1 MQYESWLMRCI
12 SCILFLFRHC
22 MIEVFLFLSLWT
34 ITDMLWS
41 WNLSMDIH
49 CTWTGYS
56 SSCVIYHN
64 NKSLCSVFPIQFECT
79 CLSFRCQVHELQ
91 DPSALYSEF
100 MELIVKLANHG
111 LIHGDFNEFNLML
124 DDQDHITMI
133 DFPQM
138 VSTSHSNAEWFVSW
152 LWNWELINNQTM

>member
-1 MQYESWLMRCI
+1 M
-12 SCILFLFRHC
+12 H
-22 MIEVFLFLSLWT
+22 
-34 ITDMLWS
+34 
-41 WNLSMDIH
+41 
-49 CTWTGYS
+49 
-56 SSCVIYHN
+56 
-64 NKSLCSVFPIQFECT
+64 
-79 CLSFRCQVHELQ
+79 LSFRCQVHELQ

-138 VSTSHSNAEWFVSW
+138 VSTSHPNAEWFVFIS
-152 LWNWELINNQTM
+152 INQNKFMSPKRTVK

>member
-1 MQYESWLMRCI
+1 M
-12 SCILFLFRHC
+12 
-22 MIEVFLFLSLWT
+22 
-34 ITDMLWS
+34 
-41 WNLSMDIH
+41 
-49 CTWTGYS
+49 
-56 SSCVIYHN
+56 
-64 NKSLCSVFPIQFECT
+64 
-79 CLSFRCQVHELQ
+79 HELQ

-138 VSTSHSNAEWFVSW
+138 VSTSHPNAEWLVFIS
-152 LWNWELINNQTM
+152 LNQNKLMSPKQTVK

>member
-1 MQYESWLMRCI
+1 MCVLSHLLIFQALYDRG
-12 SCILFLFRHC
+12 FPVPKPVDYNRHAVV
-22 MIEVFLFLSLWT
+22 MELINGYPLYVNKPSFFLSL
-34 ITDMLWS
+34 
-41 WNLSMDIH
+41 DIIPLH
-49 CTWTGYS
+49 
-56 SSCVIYHN
+56 SSCVSFTYM
-64 NKSLCSVFPIQFECT
+64 CVF
-79 CLSFRCQVHELQ
+79 SHSYRCQVHELQ

-138 VSTSHSNAEWFVSW
+138 VSTSHTNAEWLVS
-152 LWNWELINNQTM
+152 LLYYE

>member
-1 MQYESWLMRCI
+1 MFHL
-12 SCILFLFRHC
+12 
-22 MIEVFLFLSLWT
+22 
-34 ITDMLWS
+34 
-41 WNLSMDIH
+41 
-49 CTWTGYS
+49 S
-56 SSCVIYHN
+56 SS
-64 NKSLCSVFPIQFECT
+64 
-79 CLSFRCQVHELQ
+79 CQVHELQ

-138 VSTSHSNAEWFVSW
+138 VSTSHPNAEWLAVISTQGTEVNVLLTYFK
-152 LWNWELINNQTM
+152 IM